1 MKTVSSRNHSAN
13 KNVEIP
19 VDVVVVFMV
28 VVFFIVVRVSIF
40 PVLDF
45 SLLHTDLVRPS
56 FLLLWFRLK

>member
-1 MKTVSSRNHSAN
+1 MKTVSSRNYSAN